1 MSPAQSPFRQVGH
14 EPPRLSWPQRL
25 GSLGL
30 AAVATALLLALV
42 FVLWWA
48 WLTWM
53 PVQDPREGP
62 IPLLLEV
69 DGQ

>member
-1 MSPAQSPFRQVGH
+1 MSPEGTPFRQVGH
-14 EPPRLSWPQRL
+14 EPPRLPWSQRL

-30 AAVATALLLALV
+30 ALLATILLVAAV

-53 PVQDPREGP
+53 PVPDPKDGP
-62 IPLLLEV
+62 IPLLL
-69 DGQ
+69 DAG

>member
-1 MSPAQSPFRQVGH
+1 LPWS
-14 EPPRLSWPQRL
+14 QRL

-30 AAVATALLLALV
+30 ALLATAWIVALV

-53 PVQDPREGP
+53 PVPDPQEGP
-62 IPLLLEV
+62 IPLWLDAGE
-69 DGQ
+69 